1 MTASSGCFFRNW
13 SFEIMIFCI
22 IKMDIRRLETF
33 CTVFEQRSFSKAG
46 GLLYLAQP
54 TISSHISS
62 LEKELGTILFDRIS
76 RQVLPTQAAE
86 TLYEHARTII
96 EIRNKATAELAL
108 LRGVVTG
115 CLRVGGST
123 IPAHYILPQ
132 YMSAFQVRYPDVQ
145 LSLEVG
151 DTRSIE
157 DMVLAGYIDLGII
170 GGKEDIEQLKYFEVA
185 QDELLIISSGQSS
198 SMAGMPDF
206 QDMEKWPWIIREPG
220 SGTRKAMYRFLQDL
234 GVQVNA
240 MRIKATLSSTQAVLA
255 CIRSGLGVS
264 MVSSLAAAGPLQREE
279 VRQVQFAR
287 PNPFRKFYAVVH
299 AQKAKFPA
307 TEAFLSQLGIQDTQN
322 CPL

>member
-1 MTASSGCFFRNW
+1 
-13 SFEIMIFCI
+13 
-22 IKMDIRRLETF
+22 MDIRRLETF

-86 TLYEHARTII
+86 MLYAHARTII
-96 EIRNKATAELAL
+96 EVRNKATAELAL

-115 CLRVGGST
+115 CLRLGGST

-132 YMSAFQVRYPDVQ
+132 YMGAFQVRYPDVQ

-151 DTRSIE
+151 DSRSIE

-170 GGKEDIEQLKYFEVA
+170 GGKEDIGQLKYFEVA
-185 QDELLIISSGQSS
+185 QDELQIVCGGQDTRLGLPGRPGI
-198 SMAGMPDF
+198 A
-206 QDMEKWPWIIREPG
+206 DMERWPWLIREPG
-220 SGTRKAMYRFLQDL
+220 SGTRKTMYTFLQDL
-234 GVQVNA
+234 GIQVNTL
-240 MRIKATLSSTQAVLA
+240 RIKATLSSTQAVLA

-279 VRQVQFAR
+279 VRQVQSVR
-287 PNPFRKFYAVVH
+287 PNPCRTFYAVVH
-299 AQKAKFPA
+299 AQRATFPA
-307 TEAFLSQLGIQDTQN
+307 TEAFLSQLGIQGILS